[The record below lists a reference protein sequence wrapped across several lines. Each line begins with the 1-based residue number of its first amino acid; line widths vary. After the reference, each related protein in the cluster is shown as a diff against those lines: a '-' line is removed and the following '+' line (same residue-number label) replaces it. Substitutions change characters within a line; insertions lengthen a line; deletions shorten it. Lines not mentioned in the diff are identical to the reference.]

1 LAAASRQN
9 KAATTDAVF
18 QAPWHRR
25 RIGNPDNLS
34 SHAASRGVFSGIAES
49 IAMRIGVPKE
59 TKTLEGRV
67 ALVPAAA
74 GDLVKRGHEVWL
86 EKDAGVK
93 SGFSDE
99 EYTRLGV
106 NIAADAAELYAKG
119 EMIVKVK
126 EPIAGDLQHLRK
138 DHLLFCYLHLAAEPE
153 LTRKLLDIGLTGVAF
168 ETVELPNGDLPLLA
182 PMSIIAG
189 KIATQVGTTLLHM
202 PQGGKGKLLGG
213 LPSTERGKV
222 VVFGAGKAGGAA
234 AALAAAGG
242 ANVTV
247 FEMRQDRMDE
257 MMQLGPNVTAL
268 YPYHDVVARE
278 VASADLVV
286 GAVLVTGAKAPRVL
300 TREMLKGMQD
310 GSVVV
315 DISIDQGGCFETS
328 RPTTWKEP
336 TYVEEGVTHFC
347 VTNMPGSVPQTSSQA
362 ICAAILPWVNQLAA
376 GDSWRSNPA
385 LVRGVN
391 VEGGK
396 LVHPALLDMKL

>member
-1 LAAASRQN
+1 
-9 KAATTDAVF
+9 
-18 QAPWHRR
+18 
-25 RIGNPDNLS
+25 
-34 SHAASRGVFSGIAES
+34 
-49 IAMRIGVPKE
+49 MRIGVPKE

-93 SGFSDE
+93 SGFTDE
-99 EYTRLGV
+99 QYTQLGV
-106 NIAADAAELYAKG
+106 KIADDAAQLYEKG
-119 EMIVKVK
+119 QLIVKVK
-126 EPIAGDLQHLRK
+126 EPIAGDLKHLRK

-153 LTRKLLDIGLTGVAF
+153 LTRHLLDIGLTGIAF

-182 PMSIIAG
+182 PMSVIAG
-189 KIATQVGTTLLHM
+189 KIAVQVGTHLLHQ
-202 PQGGKGKLLGG
+202 PEGGKGKLLGG

-222 VVFGAGKAGGAA
+222 VVFGAGQAGSAS

-242 ANVTV
+242 SNVVV
-247 FEMRQDRMDE
+247 FEMRQDRMDQ
-257 MMQLGPNVTAL
+257 MMRLGNNVTTL
-268 YPYHDVVARE
+268 YPYADVVARE

-286 GAVLVTGAKAPRVL
+286 GAVLVTGARAPHVL

-347 VTNMPGSVPQTSSQA
+347 VTNMPGAVPQTSSQA
-362 ICAAILPWVNQLAA
+362 ICAAILPWVNKLAS
-376 GDSWRSNPA
+376 GDAWRQNQA
-385 LVRGVN
+385 LVRGIN

-396 LVHPALLDMKL
+396 LVHPALQGMNV